1 LQSRKL
7 KTRTCLFASPFDVD
21 QSQSDSQRFDQSGNI
36 SDNEGG
42 VSTSGTFSLDETD
55 TEGETP
61 RPFEGKNGSELF
73 N

>member
-1 LQSRKL
+1 MQ
-7 KTRTCLFASPFDVD
+7 

-55 TEGETP
+55 TEEVKTGQNYLI
-61 RPFEGKNGSELF
+61 K
-73 N
+73 

>member
-1 LQSRKL
+1 
-7 KTRTCLFASPFDVD
+7 VD

-55 TEGETP
+55 TEGETQGKGKNE
-61 RPFEGKNGSELF
+61 EGKNRSELF